1 MNRAAK
7 VILFLFFLLIASV
20 AVAGYFFWQYRQTKE
35 LAANPTQAEVE
46 RVVNLVAQHV
56 VLPEGETPT
65 VATVTSVEELQDQP
79 FFKNAQN
86 GYQVLV
92 YQQTGLAVLYDP
104 NNDRVVNMAQI
115 NPVPVEST
123 DVMPEAPVEEEE
135 TPTSI
140 EDVSAQQTDET
151 VVQ

>member
-7 VILFLFFLLIASV
+7 VILFLFFLLVASV

-35 LAANPTQAEVE
+35 LADNPTQAEVE
-46 RVVNLVAQHV
+46 RVVDLVAQHV
-56 VLPEGETPT
+56 VLPEETPT
-65 VATVTSVEELQDQP
+65 VATVTSVEELRDQP

-115 NPVPVEST
+115 NPIPVDSADVVP
-123 DVMPEAPVEEEE
+123 E
-135 TPTSI
+135 TPT
-140 EDVSAQQTDET
+140 EDGDTSTDTEDTSAQQTDET